1 MNAAVPWAAGSDR
14 PPGNPFATRFTRP
27 GMIPPLDAAG
37 RPLDLQRLAATARRL
52 GRSALEGPHGR
63 GKSTV
68 LHALA
73 RELSAAGV
81 VVEAVR
87 VRGPR
92 HAAAALCVLATA
104 PRGAMIV
111 VDGWERLGRSGA
123 LLARLLARWR
133 ALGLVVTAHGRT
145 GLPVLARC
153 ESTPELL
160 AAIVDR
166 LPSHRGL
173 IDPQDV
179 VDAHRRHD
187 GDLREAL
194 YDLYDRFE
202 RRSR

>member
-1 MNAAVPWAAGSDR
+1 MNGVVPGASWSDR

-27 GMIPPLDAAG
+27 GTIPPLDAAG
-37 RPLDLQRLAATARRL
+37 RLLDLRRLAATARRL

-68 LHALA
+68 LLALVQ
-73 RELSAAGV
+73 ELSAAGAA
-81 VVEAVR
+81 VEVVR
-87 VRGPR
+87 VRVPR
-92 HAAAALCVLATA
+92 DAATALCVLATA
-104 PRGAMIV
+104 PRGTMICI
-111 VDGWERLGRSGA
+111 DGWERLGRSGA
-123 LLARLLARWR
+123 LLAGLLARWR

-166 LPSHRGL
+166 LPSHHGL
-173 IDPQDV
+173 IDRQDMA
-179 VDAHRRHD
+179 DAHRRHD